1 MDPTKPELKV
11 EWTVTET
18 AVKIKY
24 RVENQTGQP
33 VYLVNVMT
41 VYQKDKGRVPDKK
54 LAYAFLLQE
63 KEQLEFCKRIPPVP
77 QDGRLVTPY
86 TWFVNKLEDG
96 NTFEEELTFK
106 LPLKESRPYLS
117 FVGKSAPKAL
127 NLKAET
133 RFVLGYFPDDPRL
146 KPEHIV
152 ENGVKVIRIV
162 APDEMPP
169 PPAGTSLPIE
179 HLLRSKPKTIPIEV
193 TPLPDL
199 VKP

>member
-1 MDPTKPELKV
+1 MDPTIPQFKV
-11 EWTVTET
+11 EWTVTKESL
-18 AVKIKY
+18 KIKY

-33 VYLVNVMT
+33 IYLVNVMT

-54 LAYAFLLQE
+54 HAYAFLLQE
-63 KEQLEFCKRIPPVP
+63 KKQVEFCKRIPPVP
-77 QDGRLVTPY
+77 KDGRLVTPY
-86 TWFVNKLEDG
+86 TWFVNKLDNG
-96 NTFEEELTFK
+96 KHFEEELTFK

-117 FVGKSAPKAL
+117 FVGKPEPKSV
-127 NLKAET
+127 NLKVEA

-146 KPEHIV
+146 KPENIV

-169 PPAGTSLPIE
+169 PAAGTSLPIE
-179 HLLRSKPKTIPIEV
+179 HVLRSKPETIQLEV

-199 VKP
+199 IKP